1 VTVPPGAGHQITTR
15 FAGLLQFSKIAD
27 LPVNGLKFSKVLNG
41 VGPWSGSL
49 SVEDPEVRKS
59 AWVNATAPNLTSMW
73 VDIDGVLLYGGR
85 TMSRQYHLSQGKAD
99 LSGTDFCGYFAQRLQ
114 AQDYAAY
121 VDPEGRAW
129 ASTGAPVLRMAYYT
143 LSQALSKRF
152 SIPVEIV
159 AEGPTADAGY
169 WITFSAPATQQQ
181 TLASLLSQFQE
192 LGYLTGID
200 YAQDVAYVNGRLTAT
215 VTLSYPRRGSE
226 EGEPVTIEL
235 SHALDLEYDEDGT
248 EQATRMVEQAGA
260 TEIRTRGEV
269 WGPAQVAGYP
279 LLETTVSHTALAP
292 SEDTRAVLEA
302 YVTGSLATRAFPLTA
317 PVVTLPLFGEPSIFD
332 LDVGMEVLLKSP
344 TGEGDLPFNCPRFP
358 NGLSERFRIVRIDVD
373 VPDEGVPTMAIALN
387 VPAFLTPVEPP
398 EVTTTEPLTEAEAAR
413 KAAQTKAAAEETVSV
428 EEAKEAEEEQAKAKA
443 EAELLAQQ
451 EAEALAA
458 QLAADQAAALAAGLT
473 PAEVVKLSPKELH
486 EKYGPLGPVGVVK
499 LKKAVTRAAAEAN
512 HARELAEQAQGAAE
526 VVINPFAEMS
536 AGVPCGEWRGAGSS
550 SAKLLMIFGLVG
562 EGLYF
567 RTRHGSIE
575 GVKAGPFKADG
586 TPMLFPLPNSAGEEV
601 QFMIE
606 GPGSAYTYADTPIF

>member
-1 VTVPPGAGHQITTR
+1 MTKPPVITTR

-27 LPVNGLKFSKVLNG
+27 LPVNGLKFTKVLNG

-49 SVEDPEVRKS
+49 NVEDPEVRKTP
-59 AWVNATAPNLTSMW
+59 WINATAPNLTSMW
-73 VDIDGVLLYGGR
+73 VDVDGTLLYGGR
-85 TMSRQYHLSQGKAD
+85 SMSRQYHLSQGKAD

-121 VDPEGRAW
+121 VDPEGHAW

-152 SIPVEIV
+152 SIPVRIV

-200 YAQDVAYVNGRLTAT
+200 YAQDVAYVDGRLTAT

-235 SHALDLEYDEDGT
+235 SHALELEYDEDGT
-248 EQATRMVEQAGA
+248 EQADRIVEQAGA

-279 LLETTVSHTALAP
+279 LLEVEVSHTSLAP
-292 SEDTRAVLEA
+292 SEDTRAVLDA
-302 YVTGSLATRAFPLTA
+302 YVTGALATRAFPLTA
-317 PVVTLPLFGEPSIFD
+317 PVVTLPLFGEPSILD

-344 TGEGDLPFNCPRFP
+344 TGGGDLPFDCPRFP

-373 VPDEGVPTMAIALN
+373 VPDEGVASMALTLN

-398 EVTTTEPLTEAEAAR
+398 ESTTTEPLSKAEEEH
-413 KAAQTKAAAEETVSV
+413 KAAATKKAKEETVSV
-428 EEAKEAEEEQAKAKA
+428 EEAKEAEEEQAKEKA
-443 EAELLAQQ
+443 EAELLAQE

-458 QLAADQAAALAAGLT
+458 LLAANQAAALEAGLT
-473 PAEVVKLSPKELH
+473 PAEVAGMSAQELFEH
-486 EKYGPLGPVGVVK
+486 SQHAAPGGAVGVVK
-499 LKKAVTRAAAEAN
+499 RKLDKTAAEAN
-512 HARELAEQAQGAAE
+512 HARELAEAAL
-526 VVINPFAEMS
+526 AS
-536 AGVPCGEWRGAGSS
+536 AGGGAPFWSLGAMNNSEPFGTTVTVGRASLVIVRFKESPATKVKVMTDGGS
-550 SAKLLMIFGLVG
+550 
-562 EGLYF
+562 
-567 RTRHGSIE
+567 
-575 GVKAGPFKADG
+575 
-586 TPMLFPLPNSAGEEV
+586 EEV
-601 QFMIE
+601 IHDVSVPENGCITF
-606 GPGSAYTYADTPIF
+606 PVAFDFVVTATTSASEYNFGASHLE